1 MRDDTASYCDDDQII
16 LQPYHI
22 IGRNAY
28 YKRNNVLID
37 LKDNLITFSGCNLLI
52 MNANSDKKN

>member
-1 MRDDTASYCDDDQII
+1 ME
-16 LQPYHI
+16 PYHI

-52 MNANSDKKN
+52 MAPNEQRPNEYKQ

>member
-1 MRDDTASYCDDDQII
+1 ME
-16 LQPYHI
+16 PYHI

-52 MNANSDKKN
+52 MAPN